1 MNYIF
6 APSHEYNLDHKPFPI
21 EIGHLMPLMHLSK
34 TDFLLKTLG
43 VLPTHEIFCQAP
55 SAFYLGKSNVSKLLA
70 IIHQLT
76 AITFDKELL
85 KKLPAGLT
93 GNGVR
98 SLSYALA
105 HTFSFQ
111 GVQ

>member
-1 MNYIF
+1 M
-6 APSHEYNLDHKPFPI
+6 HESNLDHKPFPI

-34 TDFLLKTLG
+34 TYFLLKTLG

-85 KKLPAGLT
+85 KKAACKVLVWKLITIAFHKELFKK
-93 GNGVR
+93 NC
-98 SLSYALA
+98 L
-105 HTFSFQ
+105 
-111 GVQ
+111 